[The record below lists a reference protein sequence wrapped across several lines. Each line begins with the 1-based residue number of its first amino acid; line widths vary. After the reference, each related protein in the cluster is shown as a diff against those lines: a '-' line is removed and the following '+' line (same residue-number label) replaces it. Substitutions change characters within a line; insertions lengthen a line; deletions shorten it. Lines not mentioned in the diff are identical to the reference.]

1 MRPTLTD
8 ACILAAKA
16 YYFRGI
22 LHDWPWEACQ
32 SILRNTVA
40 GMKRG
45 YSKILIDD
53 LVLPNVGVAPKGA
66 FLDLSMMALET
77 GSERTAQEWYDL
89 LGSVGLRI
97 EKIWSSEVG
106 PESLIEA
113 ELE

>member
-1 MRPTLTD
+1 
-8 ACILAAKA
+8 
-16 YYFRGI
+16 
-22 LHDWPWEACQ
+22 
-32 SILRNTVA
+32 
-40 GMKRG
+40 MKRG

-77 GSERTAQEWYDL
+77 GTERTSQEWHDL

-97 EKIWSSEVG
+97 QKIWSSKVG

-113 ELE
+113 ELIE